1 MREGKNK
8 MMLSAANIES
18 AQKAHSIAAD
28 DFLDTAH
35 RRANVIGMGVG
46 MKWKNAQP
54 TGEPALVVLV
64 THKKARE
71 ELCSSDLIPEKLA
84 GMQIDV
90 LAIGYPLAGG
100 GEIMENPAQT
110 LARQIRPVKGGFSVG
125 HKNITAGTIA
135 TCIYNI
141 LPENSTS
148 AHNYGTGIPGRYYIL
163 SNNHVLANSNLAAPG
178 DPILQPGPFDG
189 GMYPRDRIATL
200 SRFVPITFEP
210 PVPREKHHNLVDAAI
225 AEGEFHNLNREIYWI
240 GHVRGWRPKNEIT
253 VGIYVQKTGR
263 TTNYSVGR
271 ITAINAT
278 VDISYDAGRT
288 ARFKDQIIT
297 TNISAGGDSG
307 SLVTTL
313 DNVAIGLLF
322 AGSSIATIVNQ
333 IENVRSLLQ
342 VEIAEEI
349 L

>member
-1 MREGKNK
+1 MEDENK
-8 MMLSAANIES
+8 MALSAGDIES
-18 AQKAHSIAAD
+18 AQIAHRTVAE

-46 MKWKNAQP
+46 MKWKNARP
-54 TGEPALVVLV
+54 TGEPALIVLV
-64 THKKARE
+64 THKQGRE
-71 ELCSSDLIPEKLA
+71 KLCTSDLVPEKMA
-84 GMQIDV
+84 GMQTDV
-90 LAIGYPLAGG
+90 LAIGYPIAGG
-100 GEIMENPAQT
+100 GETMDNDT
-110 LARQIRPVKGGFSVG
+110 LTLSRQIRPVKGGFSVG

-135 TCIYNI
+135 TCVYD
-141 LPENSTS
+141 LLTESSTGS
-148 AHNYGTGIPGRYYIL
+148 RHYGIGKPGKYYIL
-163 SNNHVLANSNLAAPG
+163 SNNHVLANNNLAAPG
-178 DPILQPGPFDG
+178 DPILQPGPFDR
-189 GMYPRDRIATL
+189 GMCPKDRIATL
-200 SRFVPITFEP
+200 SRFIPITFEP
-210 PVPREKHHNLVDAAI
+210 PVPREKHYNLVDAAI
-225 AEGEFHNLNREIYWI
+225 AEGEFHNLDREIYWI
-240 GHVRGWRPKNEIT
+240 GHVRGWRPRNDIN
-253 VGIYVQKTGR
+253 VGLYVQKTGR

-333 IENVRSLLQ
+333 IENVRTLLQ
-342 VEIAEEI
+342 VEVAAER

>member
-1 MREGKNK
+1 VMEDENK
-8 MMLSAANIES
+8 MALSAGDIES
-18 AQKAHSIAAD
+18 AQIAHRTVAE

-46 MKWKNAQP
+46 MKWKNARP
-54 TGEPALVVLV
+54 TGEPALIVLV
-64 THKKARE
+64 THKQGRE
-71 ELCSSDLIPEKLA
+71 KLCTSDLVPEKMA
-84 GMQIDV
+84 GMQTDV
-90 LAIGYPLAGG
+90 LAIGCPIAGG
-100 GEIMENPAQT
+100 GEIIESSALT
-110 LARQIRPVKGGFSVG
+110 LTKQVRPVKGGFSVG
-125 HKNITAGTIA
+125 HRNVTAGTIA
-135 TCIYNI
+135 TSVYDI
-141 LPENSTS
+141 LPEN
-148 AHNYGTGIPGRYYIL
+148 GPGIPAKYYIL

-178 DPILQPGPFDG
+178 DPVLQPGPADG
-189 GMYPRDRIATL
+189 GMYPQDRIATL

-210 PVPREKHHNLVDAAI
+210 PVPREKHNNLVDAAI
-225 AEGEFHNLNREIYWI
+225 AQGEFHNLDRDIYWI
-240 GHVRGWRPKNEIT
+240 GHLRGWKPKKEIN
-253 VGIYVQKTGR
+253 VGLYVQKTGR
-263 TTNYSVGR
+263 TTSYSVGR

-333 IENVRSLLQ
+333 IENVRTLLQ
-342 VEIAEEI
+342 VEVAAER